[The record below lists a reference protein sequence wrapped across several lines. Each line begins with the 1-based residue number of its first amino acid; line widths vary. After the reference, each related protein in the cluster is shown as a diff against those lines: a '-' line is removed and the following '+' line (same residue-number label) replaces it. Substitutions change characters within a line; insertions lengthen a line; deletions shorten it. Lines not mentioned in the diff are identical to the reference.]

1 MSRDIFRKI
10 GSLRNKLHKSIEK
23 TGLNS
28 KETREISDK
37 IDELINEYERS
48 IKIVDYPQ
56 NSEMVY
62 YYKISYAELKK
73 ITKDFNKFPSVAEW
87 NHYAKENYLLSNAS
101 LEYISTLNWNN
112 LRVKVLRELN
122 MYV

>member
-1 MSRDIFRKI
+1 MSGDIFRKI
-10 GSLRNKLHKSIEK
+10 GSLRKKLHKSIEK

-28 KETREISDK
+28 EETREISDK

-48 IKIVDYPQ
+48 IKTVEYPQ
-56 NSEMVY
+56 NSEMMC
-62 YYKISYAELKK
+62 YYKMSYAELKK

-87 NHYAKENYLLSNAS
+87 NYYAKENNLLSNVS
-101 LEYISTLNWNN
+101 LEYISSLNWNN
-112 LRVKVLRELN
+112 LRVKILRELN